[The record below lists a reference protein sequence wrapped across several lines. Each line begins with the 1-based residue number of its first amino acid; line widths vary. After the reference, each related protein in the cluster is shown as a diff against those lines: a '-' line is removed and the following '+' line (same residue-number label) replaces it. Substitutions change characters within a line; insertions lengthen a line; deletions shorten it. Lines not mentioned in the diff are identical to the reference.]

1 MCGMCLPHCPTY
13 LLTGDEAESP
23 RGRISIIQ
31 GLARGQLQ
39 PDTPALTH
47 LDHCL
52 LCRACEAMCPS
63 EVEYGHLMVEARRRY
78 PPSEKEHAADR
89 AVEALTEGK
98 LPRGLAR
105 FYQRSGLRSVARAS
119 GLLKGLG
126 LERADQMLPALR
138 RSRPLP
144 ERVPAHGE
152 ERGRVALFTGCTG
165 RLFEREALHAAVKLL
180 SRWGYS
186 VRIPRAQG
194 CCGAMH
200 QHSGDRETFESMAR
214 DNVAAFSDPEET
226 VVFIASGCGAVLAGY
241 GQWLPEPEG
250 ASFATRLRE
259 ISDFLAGEPDGLAFR
274 PLPERVAV
282 QVPCSQRNVLKSP
295 DAARRLLG
303 RLPGAEPVALPDGD
317 FCCGAAGRYMLD
329 YPGTADALRERQLAG
344 LERTGARYLVT
355 TNVGCALHLAAGAR
369 ERGLEVE
376 VLHPVE
382 LLARQLA

>member
-1 MCGMCLPHCPTY
+1 MCLPHCPTY
-13 LLTGDEAESP
+13 MLSGDEAESP

-39 PDTPALTH
+39 PDGPALAH

-63 EVEYGHLMVEARRRY
+63 EVEYGRLMVQARRRY
-78 PPSEKEHAADR
+78 PSGEEHGAADK
-89 AVEALTEGK
+89 AVEALAEGR

-105 FYQRSGLRSVARAS
+105 FYQRSGLRSLARAS
-119 GLLKGLG
+119 GVLRGLG
-126 LERADQMLPALR
+126 LERADRMLPSLER
-138 RSRPLP
+138 GKPLP
-144 ERVPAHGE
+144 ANVPARGG
-152 ERGRVALFTGCTG
+152 ERGKVALFTGCTG
-165 RLFEREALHAAVKLL
+165 QLFERGALHAAAELL

-186 VRIPRAQG
+186 VRIPREQG

-200 QHSGDRETFESMAR
+200 HHSGERNKFETLAQR
-214 DNVAAFSDPEET
+214 NLTAFDDPEET
-226 VVFIASGCGAVLAGY
+226 VVFIASGCGSLLSGY
-241 GQWLPEPEG
+241 GQWLGAPAAEG
-250 ASFATRLRE
+250 FSGRVRE
-259 ISDFLAGEPDGLAFR
+259 ISDFLAATGAGAPEFR
-274 PLPERVAV
+274 PLAETVAV
-282 QVPCSQRNVLKSP
+282 QTPCSQKNVLEAP
-295 DAARRLLG
+295 NAAWRLLEHIP
-303 RLPGAEPVALPDGD
+303 RAELVDLPDGD

-329 YPGTADALRERQLAG
+329 YPETADSLRERQLNG
-344 LERTGARYLVT
+344 LERTGARILVT